1 MASSFGGI
9 EIAKRALFAQNTALQ
24 TTGHNISNAN
34 TKGYT
39 RQVVNLTASKPLE
52 APGMTR
58 STIPGQIGQG
68 VEFDSIKRIREGFL
82 DSQFRNEN
90 KELGNWSIRQDVL
103 EKLEAITNEPSDT
116 GIRQVIEKFWS
127 AWQVMSKE
135 PENTTARA
143 ALKESALAMT
153 ESFNHVGTQLN
164 DLRSDITENIRVK
177 VREANS
183 SLKQIASLNNEIFR
197 IEGLGNDA
205 NDLRDQRDLL
215 LDDLS
220 KIANI
225 SVDTTSTS
233 YIVKMGGVELVNGI
247 NVVTNFAETPV
258 DPAAAGPTPA
268 TPAAPAAGS
277 TPGITFDAA
286 YKDGVLKSGE
296 VFGMIESRD
305 KYLESYKFQM
315 DSMVKALAEGDVKVT
330 IPAGSVLP
338 STLPNGTV
346 FGGQTYTGTE
356 TLNAAQRVLTAD
368 TEITVKGI
376 NGLHGLGYSMDTP
389 PQSGIP
395 FFTLKAGAT
404 EFGASSITVNQSI
417 VSNVS
422 KIASSSRVLTDS
434 NKNIVLD
441 ANGNEILVK
450 GNNTI
455 ALSIAGLRNSRFSFD
470 PQSTGIPILTNGTF
484 DEFFRAVVGQ
494 LGVQTQEASRQ
505 ATNQSVLVDQV
516 ESRRQSVSG
525 VSTDEEMANMI
536 KFQHAYNAAA
546 RIMTTYDEMLDK
558 VINGMGQVGR

>member
-1 MASSFGGI
+1 MGSTFGGI

-34 TKGYT
+34 TVGYT

-52 APGMTR
+52 APGLMR
-58 STIPGQIGQG
+58 SNVPGQIGQG

-90 KELGNWSIRQDVL
+90 KELGNWTVRKDVL
-103 EKLEAITNEPSDT
+103 DKLEAITNEPSDT
-116 GIRQVIEKFWS
+116 GIRQVIEKFWN
-127 AWQVMSKE
+127 AWQVASKE

-143 ALKESALAMT
+143 SLKESALAMT
-153 ESFNHVGTQLN
+153 ESFNHTSTQLN
-164 DLRSDITENIRVK
+164 ALKSDITENIRVK

-183 SLKQIASLNNEIFR
+183 ALSQVANLNNEIFR

-205 NDLRDQRDLL
+205 NDLRDQRDVLI
-215 LDDLS
+215 DNLS

-225 SVDTTSTS
+225 TVDNTSGG
-233 YIVKMGGVELVNGI
+233 YNVKMGNIELVNGI

-258 DPAAAGPTPA
+258 VASGA
-268 TPAAPAAGS
+268 TPTASASATSGV
-277 TPGITFDAA
+277 TFDDA
-286 YKDGVLKSGE
+286 YKDGNLKSGE
-296 VFGMIESRD
+296 VMGMIESRD
-305 KYLESYKFQM
+305 KYLSSYQFQM
-315 DSMVKALAEGDVKVT
+315 DSMVKVIAEGEVKVT
-330 IPAGSVLP
+330 LPAGSVLP
-338 STLPNGTV
+338 PKLPAGTV
-346 FGGQTYTGTE
+346 IGSTTYTGTE
-356 TLNAAQRVLTAD
+356 TLTDDQRVLTSD

-376 NGLHGLGYSMDTP
+376 NGLHGLGYTLDSP

-404 EFGASSITVNQSI
+404 EFNAASLTVNPDI

-422 KIASSSRVLTDS
+422 KIASSSRVLTDAN
-434 NKNIVLD
+434 NKIVRD
-441 ANGNEILVK
+441 ANGKETLVK

-455 ALSIAGLRNSRFSFD
+455 ALAIAGLRDSKFSFD
-470 PQSTGIPILTNGTF
+470 PKSTGIPILTNGTF

-494 LGVQTQEASRQ
+494 LGVQTQEAGRQ
-505 ATNQSVLVDQV
+505 ATNQSVLVAQV
-516 ESRRQSVSG
+516 ESSRQSVSG

-546 RIMTTYDEMLDK
+546 RVMTTYDQMLDK
-558 VINGMGQVGR
+558 IINAMGLVGR